1 MGYHSGRHLAR
12 TQAKSRQ
19 TAQTQRLD
27 QHTLSPEL
35 LDGSKV
41 KVHMRSCELTTCGVK
56 ARRPPDAISDL
67 VPETSHPT

>member
-12 TQAKSRQ
+12 TWAKSRQ
-19 TAQTQRLD
+19 RAQTQRLD
-27 QHTLSPEL
+27 QHTLSPAV

-41 KVHMRSCELTTCGVK
+41 RVHASSCELTTWGVK
-56 ARRPPDAISDL
+56 ARRPPDATSDL